1 MQTRR
6 GVEENKITEEMQRE
20 SLQRES
26 FGELLGQ
33 LANNSAAL
41 VRDEI
46 ALAKQEMSE
55 KLSAFKS
62 GVITIAA
69 GAVIAYLGSLALIA
83 AIILGLSYVVDPW
96 LSALIVGGVLALVGG
111 IIVFTGIGQLKRTS
125 LKPEQT
131 IETLEEDKEWL
142 KELT

>member
-1 MQTRR
+1 MQSRR
-6 GVEENKITEEMQRE
+6 ELEPQADDMDISRKSI
-20 SLQRES
+20 
-26 FGELLGQ
+26 GELLGQ

-46 ALAKQEMSE
+46 SLARQEMTE
-55 KLSAFKS
+55 KVKSFRS
-62 GVITIAA
+62 GVVTIAI
-69 GAVIAYLGSLALIA
+69 GAVVSLIA
-83 AIILGLSYVVDPW
+83 VLTLTAAAVIGLAHLMDAGYA
-96 LSALIVGGVLALVGG
+96 ALIVGGVLAIIGG
-111 IIVFTGIGQLKRTS
+111 IIAFSGMNRLKETS

>member
-1 MQTRR
+1 MQTRSEIDR
-6 GVEENKITEEMQRE
+6 RAIQMAQET
-20 SLQRES
+20 RES

-33 LANNSAAL
+33 VASNSAAL

-55 KLSAFKS
+55 KVAELRS
-62 GVITIAA
+62 GVVLIGI
-69 GAVIAYLGSLALIA
+69 GAVVALVGTLALIA
-83 AIILGLSYVVDPW
+83 AAIIGLGYWIGPGW
-96 LSALIVGGVLALVGG
+96 SALIIGGLLTLAGAIAAVS
-111 IIVFTGIGQLKRTS
+111 GIGRLKRTN

>member
-1 MQTRR
+1 MQTRSEIDR
-6 GVEENKITEEMQRE
+6 RAMQMAQE
-20 SLQRES
+20 TRES

-33 LANNSAAL
+33 VATNSAAL

-55 KLSAFKS
+55 KVAELRS
-62 GVITIAA
+62 GVVLIGI
-69 GAVIAYLGSLALIA
+69 GAVVALVGTLALIA
-83 AIILGLSYVVDPW
+83 AAIIGLGYWIGPGW
-96 LSALIVGGVLALVGG
+96 SALIIGGLLTVAGA
-111 IIVFTGIGQLKRTS
+111 IAAMAGIGRLKRTN

>member
-1 MQTRR
+1 MQSRR
-6 GVEENKITEEMQRE
+6 GIENNIEKRPDMGEG
-20 SLQRES
+20 RES

-55 KLSAFKS
+55 KVSSFRS
-62 GVITIAA
+62 GVVTTAIGGVVAL
-69 GAVIAYLGSLALIA
+69 LGVLALIA
-83 AIILGLSYVVDPW
+83 AAIIGLAHYMDAG
-96 LSALIVGGVLALVGG
+96 LAALIVGAVLALVGG
-111 IIVFTGIGQLKRTS
+111 IIAMTGIGRLKQTS

-131 IETLEEDKEWL
+131 METLEEDKEWL

>member
-1 MQTRR
+1 MQTR
-6 GVEENKITEEMQRE
+6 TELDRRVDMNV
-20 SLQRES
+20 SRES

-46 ALAKQEMSE
+46 ALARQEMGE
-55 KLSAFKS
+55 KVKSFRS
-62 GVITIAA
+62 GVVT
-69 GAVIAYLGSLALIA
+69 GAVVGLIA
-83 AIILGLSYVVDPW
+83 VLTLTAAAVIGLAHLMDAGYA
-96 LSALIVGGVLALVGG
+96 ALIVGGVLAIVGG
-111 IIVFTGIGQLKRTS
+111 IVVFTGLNRLKQTS

>member
-1 MQTRR
+1 MQTR
-6 GVEENKITEEMQRE
+6 TEIDRRAISQDT
-20 SLQRES
+20 RES

-33 LANNSAAL
+33 VATNSAAL

-55 KLSAFKS
+55 KVTELRS
-62 GVITIAA
+62 GVVMIAIGGVVA
-69 GAVIAYLGSLALIA
+69 LVGTLALVAA
-83 AIILGLSYVVDPW
+83 AIIGLGYLIGYGW
-96 LSALIVGGVLALVGG
+96 SALVIGGLLTAGG
-111 IIVFTGIGQLKRTS
+111 AVAAFSGIGNLKRTN

>member
-1 MQTRR
+1 MQSRR
-6 GVEENKITEEMQRE
+6 DINRDIEKRADPGEG
-20 SLQRES
+20 RES

-55 KLSAFKS
+55 KVSSFRS
-62 GVITIAA
+62 GVVTIAV
-69 GAVIAYLGSLALIA
+69 GGIIALLGVLALIA
-83 AIILGLSYVVDPW
+83 AAIIGLAHYMDPG
-96 LSALIVGGVLALVGG
+96 LAALLVGVAFAVIGG
-111 IIVFTGIGQLKRTS
+111 IIAFVGMGRLKRTS

-142 KELT
+142 KEIT